1 MLPLESIRVI
11 AVEQYGA
18 GPFGTMFLADLGA
31 EVIKIENPNDGGDM
45 ARDVGPFFFEEHDS
59 VFFHSLNRNK
69 KSFALDLTQPESAAV
84 LHDLVRSADALSSNL
99 RGDVPE
105 KLGLTYEHLKA
116 HNPKIVCAH
125 LSAYGRK
132 GPRANWPGYDY
143 LMQAEAGF
151 LSLTGDPDG
160 PPARFGLSMVDFMTG
175 VGLAYALVAGLISA
189 RSTGIGQD
197 LDISLFDVAL
207 SNMNYLAAW
216 YLNEGEVQ
224 HRLPRSAH
232 PSLTPCQLY
241 RTKDGWIF
249 IMCNKEKFWPALCDA
264 LNKPEWKEDGKYN
277 NFQGRLTHRD
287 QLTELIDHAL
297 SNRPTEDWLKIFAGT
312 VPAAPVNDLM
322 QALENPFVTN
332 HDRLQTLEHPS
343 RGDYRLVANPIR
355 SSTGETPS
363 QPAPTLGQHTD
374 EILRELNYSD
384 AHISELRT
392 SKVI

>member
-1 MLPLESIRVI
+1 
-11 AVEQYGA
+11 
-18 GPFGTMFLADLGA
+18 MFLADLGA

-69 KSFALDLTQPESAAV
+69 KSFTLDLTQPESVMV

-216 YLNEGEVQ
+216 YLNEGEIQ

-232 PSLTPCQLY
+232 PSLTPSQLY

-297 SNRPTEDWLKIFAGT
+297 SNRPTEDWLKIFAGA

-322 QALENPFVTN
+322 QALENPFVTD

-384 AHISELRT
+384 ANISELRT